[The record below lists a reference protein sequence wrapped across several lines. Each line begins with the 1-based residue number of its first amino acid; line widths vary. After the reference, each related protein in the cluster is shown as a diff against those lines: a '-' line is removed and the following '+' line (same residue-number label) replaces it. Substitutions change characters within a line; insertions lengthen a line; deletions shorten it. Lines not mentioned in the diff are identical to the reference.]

1 MNFSKNINRQKYFEM
16 ENMPDVISRFPEEAY
31 EVSFITDTCC
41 YRVNGYTCTSASMV
55 NDEEV
60 IVPACSVHYSD
71 FILAL
76 SIRENMQ
83 RRQQSQ
89 PQASRPTPF
98 ANIPLYIEPSDKCSV
113 CTESDELLSLP
124 CRHVAC
130 FSCYER
136 LENTC
141 PMCRA
146 EIVRCF
152 VRRLPTHA

>member
-1 MNFSKNINRQKYFEM
+1 M
-16 ENMPDVISRFPEEAY
+16 ENIPDVISRFPDQAY

-41 YRVNGYTCTSASMV
+41 YTDNGYTCTSASMV
-55 NDEEV
+55 DDEGV
-60 IVPACSVHYSD
+60 IVPVCNIHYSD
-71 FILAL
+71 FRLAL
-76 SIRENMQ
+76 TFRENTQ
-83 RRQQSQ
+83 PSQ
-89 PQASRPTPF
+89 PSQPSQPTPF

-113 CTESDELLSLP
+113 CAESDELLSLP

-136 LENTC
+136 LESTC

-152 VRRLPTHA
+152 VRRLPKSA